1 MLLQSAGR
9 KQMSNEFDAFS
20 AGVEPGGLRNTTQ
33 IKILITF
40 IVANINEPL
49 GADTLV
55 EALGVHGL
63 ANYFE
68 ITQAMEELESNGNI
82 ATKDGFVY
90 ITPKGT
96 LSLGELSAEIPR
108 SVKETALADAMKL
121 LIRAKRES
129 ENTVEITEA
138 GSGYHV
144 TFKVTHKGDILM
156 KLTVYAADL
165 EQAQSLKSNF
175 INDPSHVYATVVS
188 SLFV

>member
-1 MLLQSAGR
+1 M
-9 KQMSNEFDAFS
+9 KENFDAFT

-40 IVANINEPL
+40 IVSNISEPL
-49 GADTLV
+49 GTDMLI

-68 ITQAMEELESNGNI
+68 ITQAIEELESNGNI
-82 ATKDGFVY
+82 VTSDGFVY

-96 LSLGELSAEIPR
+96 LSLSELSAELPR

-121 LIRAKRES
+121 LIKDKREK
-129 ENTVEITEA
+129 ENTVEIVPE
-138 GSGYHV
+138 GKGFLV
-144 TFKVTHKGDILM
+144 TFKVTHNGGILM
-156 KLTVYAADL
+156 QLTVYAADAD
-165 EQAQSLKSNF
+165 QAQSLKDNF
-175 INDPSHVYATVVS
+175 INDPAHVYSTVVS